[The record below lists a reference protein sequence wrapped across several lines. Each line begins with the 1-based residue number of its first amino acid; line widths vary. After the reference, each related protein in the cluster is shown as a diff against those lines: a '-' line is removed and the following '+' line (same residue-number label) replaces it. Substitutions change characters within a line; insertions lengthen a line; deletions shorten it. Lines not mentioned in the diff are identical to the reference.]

1 MYIQSVYAWWF
12 DMITSRSGRFMRV
25 ILPWSSRSTRSA
37 RSGGVSVVRT
47 SEVGPKRTVMRMTG
61 GQRVT
66 RVDSMGESHGGTKV
80 SVPMPKSEVH
90 SRNRPYPSLV
100 QSIAASY
107 SRRPTNGMS
116 NNGRLANC
124 AELMPS

>member
-47 SEVGPKRTVMRMTG
+47 SEVGPKRTVSAGDTSRLHG
-61 GQRVT
+61 RVA
-66 RVDSMGESHGGTKV
+66 RWDKGLGADAQVRG
-80 SVPMPKSEVH
+80 
-90 SRNRPYPSLV
+90 SL
-100 QSIAASY
+100 
-107 SRRPTNGMS
+107 T
-116 NNGRLANC
+116 
-124 AELMPS
+124 